1 MIAVDWSGR
10 RQGAAAHIWSAE
22 VRAGEL
28 VALECGR
35 TAPALASWLVGRAER
50 EPRLAVG
57 LDFAFSFPSWFLAAL
72 GVRSGPELWAVA
84 ERCGE
89 AWLAGCPVPFW
100 GRPARWRPPD
110 LGGRDALRRTDRDTP
125 ATAGVRAKSPFQV
138 GGAGSVGTGSI
149 RGMPVLAVLRA
160 AGFAIWPFDAVGPAT
175 WPRVVEIYPRLLT
188 GNVAKAQEAARR
200 RHAAALGWPPDP
212 SQRAA
217 VVRSDDAFDAAFSA
231 RAMARGARGLV
242 DLPPVPPEAAVEGW
256 IWSPGPSPTPPGSAP
271 GGPPPGR
278 APRRRGSSAP
288 RPGEP
293 GSTGRTAT
301 PAAAPAGRP
310 GAASGPR

>member
-1 MIAVDWSGR
+1 MDWSGR
-10 RQGAAAHIWSAE
+10 RQGAAAHTWSAE

-35 TAPALASWLVGRAER
+35 TAPALATWLAGRAAR
-50 EPRLAVG
+50 EPRMVVG
-57 LDFAFSFPSWFLAAL
+57 LDFAFSFPSWFVATL
-72 GVRSGPELWAVA
+72 GVQSGPELWAVA

-89 AWLAGCPVPFW
+89 AWLAKCPFPFW
-100 GRPARWRPPD
+100 GRRARWQRPD
-110 LGGRDALRRTDRDTP
+110 LGGRDPFRRTDRETP
-125 ATAGVRAKSPFQV
+125 ATGGVRPKSPFQV

-149 RGMPVLAVLRA
+149 RGMPVLGALRA

-175 WPRVVEIYPRLLT
+175 WPRVVEIYPRLLA
-188 GNVAKAQEAARR
+188 GRVAKSQESARR

-212 SQRAA
+212 AQRAE

-231 RAMARGARGLV
+231 RAMARGAGGLV
-242 DLPPVPPEAAVEGW
+242 DLPAVPPEAVVEGW
-256 IWSPGPSPTPPGSAP
+256 IWRPTLLSPPGSAP
-271 GGPPPGR
+271 GRPPPGR
-278 APRRRGSSAP
+278 VPRHPGSSAP